1 MPMSFFAELK
11 RRKVVR
17 LAITYLLAGIVIL
30 GGADVLVPALALQ
43 EWVLRLVALLLILGF
58 PLSLIMAWHFDWTP
72 DGLKR
77 AESVDDIVSPVEPA
91 VSSADAA
98 ADAAGG
104 STATRA
110 AESPTTGTP
119 APAKA
124 SVAVLPFVNISGD
137 KENEYFS
144 DGLSEELLNVLSKIG
159 ALKVA
164 ARTSSFHFK
173 GQTGDIAEIARKLGV
188 ASILE
193 GSVRQSGLKVRIT
206 AQLINAAD
214 GYHLWSETFDR
225 ELDDIFAVQDEI
237 ASSVAE
243 ALKVKLLGEDGARL
257 NAGGTTD
264 AEAFQAYLQGVHQR
278 NRGSDEAAQKNA
290 LEYFQ
295 KAIELDPEYAQAY
308 AGLARSWEEMT
319 ANDFVGLD
327 EGVSK
332 STAAAAKA
340 IELAPDLADGHVAMA
355 RMLGAYKLDMAG
367 SQKAMETALK
377 LNPGNAEVQIEFSR
391 IIALLGRHEAS
402 IAAAEKALEL
412 DPVSMHASV
421 FLGRALYEARRYDE
435 AIAVFRHVLELDPHH
450 ARPHYGIA
458 MCQFLQGDLES
469 ALEEVEQEP
478 LGWMKHS
485 GMAIVL
491 SHLEKTE
498 EAEAALALLI
508 ENYGDNGVYQRA
520 QVYAQRGDA
529 DQAIQDLH
537 QALEIGDPGFSQ
549 LLVDP
554 LVDPIRDDPRFIE
567 LMERTGFAAL

>member
-17 LAITYLLAGIVIL
+17 LAITYLVAGIVIL

-58 PLSLIMAWHFDWTP
+58 PLSLVLAWHFDWTP

-77 AESVDDIVSPVEPA
+77 SDSADDIVPPVEPA
-91 VSSADAA
+91 DSSGDAA

-110 AESPTTGTP
+110 AESPTADTP

-124 SVAVLPFVNISGD
+124 SVAVLPFVNMSGD

-159 ALKVA
+159 ELKVA

-237 ASSVAE
+237 AASVAE
-243 ALKVKLLGEDGARL
+243 ALKVKLLGADGGRL
-257 NAGGTTD
+257 SVGGTTN
-264 AEAFQAYLQGVHQR
+264 AEAFQAYLQGVHHR
-278 NRGSDEAAQKNA
+278 NRGSEETAARSSLEAFERAV
-290 LEYFQ
+290 
-295 KAIELDPEYAQAY
+295 ELDPAYAQAY
-308 AGLARSWEEMT
+308 ANLAMAWEEMT
-319 ANDFVGLD
+319 TNDFVALE
-327 EGVSK
+327 EGVAK
-332 STAAAAKA
+332 SIEAAAKA
-340 IELAPDLADGHVAMA
+340 IELAPDLADGHQAMG
-355 RMLGAYKLDMAG
+355 RMLFAYKLELKEAR
-367 SQKAMETALK
+367 KAIEKALE
-377 LNPGNAEVQIEFSR
+377 LYPGNVSVQIEYARTISSFGER
-391 IIALLGRHEAS
+391 DAS
-402 IAAAEKALEL
+402 VAAAKTALEL
-412 DPVSMHASV
+412 DPVSMFATWV
-421 FLGRALYEARRYDE
+421 LGHTLYVARRYDE
-435 AIAVFRHVLELDPHH
+435 AISVYRHSLELDPHH
-450 ARPHYGIA
+450 PRPHYGIGI
-458 MCQFLQGDLES
+458 CQFLQGDPEA
-469 ALEEVEQEP
+469 ALKEIEQEP
-478 LGWMKHS
+478 LGWMKYS

-491 SHLEKTE
+491 HHLGRTE
-498 EAEAALALLI
+498 DAKAAMESLI
-508 ENYGDNGVYQRA
+508 IRYGENGVYQHA
-520 QVYAQRGDA
+520 QVYTQWGDF
-529 DQAIQDLH
+529 DQAIENLNRSCDV
-537 QALEIGDPGFSQ
+537 GDPGISQ
-549 LLVDP
+549 LKVDP
-554 LVDPIRDDPRFIE
+554 LLDPIRDDPRFDE
-567 LMERTGFAAL
+567 LMEKTGFSTI

>member
-1 MPMSFFAELK
+1 
-11 RRKVVR
+11 
-17 LAITYLLAGIVIL
+17 
-30 GGADVLVPALALQ
+30 VPALALQ

-58 PLSLIMAWHFDWTP
+58 PLSLVLAWHFDWTP

-77 AESVDDIVSPVEPA
+77 ADSVDDIMPPVEPA
-91 VSSADAA
+91 VSSGNTAAGAAGVTAA
-98 ADAAGG
+98 ATAA
-104 STATRA
+104 ATA
-110 AESPTTGTP
+110 AESPTAGTP

-159 ALKVA
+159 ELKVA

-173 GQTGDIAEIARKLGV
+173 GKTGDIAEIARKLGV

-193 GSVRQSGLKVRIT
+193 GSVRQSGPKVRIT

-237 ASSVAE
+237 ASSVAK
-243 ALKVKLLGEDGARL
+243 ALKVKLLGEDSERL
-257 NAGGTTD
+257 NAGGTSN

-308 AGLARSWEEMT
+308 AGLANAWEQMT
-319 ANDFVGLD
+319 TNDFVGLD
-327 EGVSK
+327 EGISK
-332 STAAAAKA
+332 IEAAAAKA
-340 IELAPDLADGHVAMA
+340 IELAPDLAEGHVAMA

-377 LNPGNAEVQIEFSR
+377 LNPGSAEVQIEFSR
-391 IIALLGRHEAS
+391 IIALLGQREAS
-402 IAAAEKALEL
+402 IAAAKKALEL
-412 DPVSMHASV
+412 DPVSMYASV

-458 MCQFLQGDLES
+458 MCQFLQGDLAS

-491 SHLEKTE
+491 HHLGNTE

-508 ENYGDNGVYQRA
+508 SSYGDNGVYQRA

-529 DQAIQDLH
+529 DQAIQSLNR
-537 QALEIGDPGFSQ
+537 ALEIRDPGFSQ

-554 LVDPIRDDPRFIE
+554 LVDPVRDNPRFIE
-567 LMERTGFAAL
+567 LMEKTGFAAL

>member
-77 AESVDDIVSPVEPA
+77 ADQDDDAPPVEPA
-91 VSSADAA
+91 VAA
-98 ADAAGG
+98 AGAAGVT
-104 STATRA
+104 TAATA
-110 AESPTTGTP
+110 AESPTADTP
-119 APAKA
+119 APPKA
-124 SVAVLPFVNISGD
+124 SVAVLPFVNMSGD

-159 ALKVA
+159 ELKVA

-173 GQTGDIAEIARKLGV
+173 GKTGDIAEIARKLGV

-193 GSVRQSGLKVRIT
+193 GSVRQSGPKVRIT

-237 ASSVAE
+237 ASSVAK
-243 ALKVKLLGEDGARL
+243 ALKVKLLGEDAERL
-257 NAGGTTD
+257 NAGGTTN
-264 AEAFQAYLQGVHQR
+264 AEAFQAYLQGLHFA
-278 NRGSDEAAQKNA
+278 NRGSDEKAVRHA
-290 LEYFQ
+290 LEYFD
-295 KAIELDPEYAQAY
+295 KAIELDPDYAQAY
-308 AGLARSWEEMT
+308 ASLARAWEEMT
-319 ANDFVGLD
+319 TNDFVGLD
-327 EGVSK
+327 EGVGMAID
-332 STAAAAKA
+332 AASKA
-340 IELAPDLADGHVAMA
+340 IELAPDLAEGHTALA
-355 RMLGAYKLDMAG
+355 RMLIAYKLDMAG
-367 SQKAMETALK
+367 GRKAMETALE
-377 LNPGNAEVQIEFSR
+377 LNPGNVEVQIEFSR
-391 IIALLGRHEAS
+391 MNALFGRSEPS
-402 IAAAEKALEL
+402 VAAAKKALEL
-412 DPVSMHASV
+412 DPVSMYAGV

-435 AIAVFRHVLELDPHH
+435 AIVVFRHVLELDPHH

-458 MCQFLQGDLES
+458 MCQFLQGDLAS

-491 SHLEKTE
+491 HHLGNTE

-508 ENYGDNGVYQRA
+508 ETYGDNGVYQRA

-529 DQAIQDLH
+529 DQAIRDLH
-537 QALEIGDPGFSQ
+537 RSLEIGDPGFSQ
-549 LLVDP
+549 LLIDP
-554 LVDPIRDDPRFIE
+554 LVDPIRNDPRFAE
-567 LMERTGFAAL
+567 LMEKTGFAAL

>member
-1 MPMSFFAELK
+1 MSFFAELK
-11 RRKVVR
+11 RRKVIR
-17 LAITYLLAGIVIL
+17 LAVTYLLAGIVIL

-58 PLSLIMAWHFDWTP
+58 PLSLVLAWHFDWTP

-77 AESVDDIVSPVEPA
+77 ADSVDDAVPSAEPA
-91 VSSADAA
+91 DSSG
-98 ADAAGG
+98 DAAGA
-104 STATRA
+104 SAATRA
-110 AESPTTGTP
+110 TGSPTADTP

-193 GSVRQSGLKVRIT
+193 GSVRQSGPKVRIT
-206 AQLINAAD
+206 AQLVNAAD

-237 ASSVAE
+237 ASSVAQ
-243 ALKVKLLGEDGARL
+243 ALKVKLLGEDGERL
-257 NAGGTTD
+257 NAGGTSN
-264 AEAFQAYLQGVHQR
+264 AEAFQAYLQGQHFT
-278 NRGSDEAAQKNA
+278 NRGSDEKAVRHA
-290 LEYFQ
+290 LEYFD
-295 KAIELDPEYAQAY
+295 KAIELDPDYAQAY
-308 AGLARSWEEMT
+308 AGLARAWEEMT
-319 ANDFVGLD
+319 TNDFVGLD
-327 EGVSK
+327 EGVGK
-332 STAAAAKA
+332 AIDAASKA
-340 IELAPDLADGHVAMA
+340 IELAPDLAEGHTAMV
-355 RMLGAYKLDMAG
+355 RMLTAYKLDMAG
-367 SQKAMETALK
+367 AQKAMETALE
-377 LNPGNAEVQIEFSR
+377 LNPGNVEVQIEFSR
-391 IIALLGRHEAS
+391 MNALFGRSEPS

-412 DPVSMHASV
+412 DPVSIHASV
-421 FLGRALYEARRYDE
+421 FLGRALYEARRYDG

-469 ALEEVEQEP
+469 AIEEVKQEP

-485 GMAIVL
+485 GMAIIL
-491 SHLEKTE
+491 HHLGNTE

-508 ENYGDNGVYQRA
+508 ETYGDNGVYQRA

-529 DQAIQDLH
+529 DQAIQSLNR
-537 QALEIGDPGFSQ
+537 ALEIRDPGISQ

-554 LVDPIRDDPRFIE
+554 LVDPVRDDPRFVE
-567 LMERTGFAAL
+567 LMEKTGFAAL